1 METRTAAQRAASSPS
16 ATQFTSADDAARRPR
31 GAHAGSL
38 QNLVDKF
45 RTIWLVFGCISTD
58 IFFENVGKCL
68 TMYCYWG
75 VAAFDEIH
83 TLFGI
88 LIDKLV
94 KRKLM
99 FVEVMNTGN

>member
-1 METRTAAQRAASSPS
+1 M
-16 ATQFTSADDAARRPR
+16 
-31 GAHAGSL
+31 
-38 QNLVDKF
+38 
-45 RTIWLVFGCISTD
+45 
-58 IFFENVGKCL
+58 GKCL